1 MNKKHPSQKPKHLTN
16 NSSKNYQLIL
26 LNDDVNSFDHVIQSL
41 VSICDFDYER
51 AEQCTLLTHLKGQYP
66 ILSGSKD
73 FLEEIQSE
81 LFSKNIN
88 SKIIAK

>member
-1 MNKKHPSQKPKHLTN
+1 MNKKDSSQKSDRLINDT
-16 NSSKNYQLIL
+16 SKNYQLIL

-41 VSICDFDYER
+41 VSVCDFDYER

-66 ILSGSKD
+66 ILSGPKD
-73 FLEEIQSE
+73 YLEKIQSE
-81 LFSKNIN
+81 LFSKNIT